1 MDIEDG
7 NAAAVR
13 LAEGASLREAFD
25 TADPAGWTALD
36 AGVRQLTRV
45 PDAYGYVWMS
55 AWERT
60 DSGRLLVKVLG
71 RERRLLPRGVRL
83 TASQLAL
90 GLCHRDGRVRQ
101 SALER
106 VGEHPELLPLVV
118 VRCADWVPQVRE
130 RARERLAELL
140 DAEGAA
146 RLAPLILRMG
156 RRGRGDFAAD
166 LTTALLSTA
175 PREILVPLCRHSDR
189 AVRRY
194 AHRLV
199 IANRLLSPAELARA
213 AALDDDT
220 VVQDLC
226 ADAALAALAQEGPRD
241 GVLEPLL
248 GARNPRARAAGVTAL
263 RRAGMPERAAGFLG
277 DRAGRVRA
285 CARYVVRQ
293 YGGDPAAWYRERCA
307 GAEVS
312 PGVVSGLAECGER
325 RDTAVLWALT
335 SHPVAAVR
343 ARAVAGL
350 RSLDVSDVA
359 RFTALLDDPDPG
371 VVREATAELVP
382 SARSL
387 DEEWLLG
394 RLAAG
399 RTRAVRVSAFRLLHE
414 HSGLARLRAA
424 VALVDDPDD
433 RLRHAAR
440 QAVQRWHPT
449 ADVPHGVVEVGELLD
464 RARELFS
471 EYVLRR
477 RKLEAGLP
485 A

>member
-1 MDIEDG
+1 MGVDIEDG
-7 NAAAVR
+7 IAAAVR

-25 TADPAGWTALD
+25 TTDPAGWAALD
-36 AGVRQLTRV
+36 AGARALTRV
-45 PDAYGYVWMS
+45 PGERVARS
-55 AWERT
+55 AWELT
-60 DSGRLLVKVLG
+60 AGGQLLVKVLG

-90 GLCHRDGRVRQ
+90 GLCHRDGLVRQ

-106 VGEHPELLPLVV
+106 VGEHPELIPLVV
-118 VRCADWVPQVRE
+118 VRCADWVPQVHE

-146 RLAPLILRMG
+146 RLAPLLLRMG
-156 RRGRGDFAAD
+156 RRGRGGFAAD
-166 LTTALLSTA
+166 LATALLSSA
-175 PREILVPLCRHSDR
+175 PREILAPLCRHTDR

-199 IANRLLSPAELARA
+199 IAGGLLSPAELARA

-226 ADAALAALAQEGPRD
+226 ADAALAAVAQEGPD
-241 GVLEPLL
+241 DDVLEPLL
-248 GARNPRARAAGVTAL
+248 AARNPRARSAGVTAL
-263 RRAGMPERAAGFLG
+263 RRAGMPERAEAFLG

-312 PGVVSGLAECGER
+312 PGIVSGLAECGER
-325 RDTAVLWALT
+325 RDAAVLWALT

-350 RSLDVSDVA
+350 RSLDVSDLA

-371 VVREATAELVP
+371 VVREATVALVP

-399 RTRAVRVSAFRLLHE
+399 RSRAVRASAFRLLRQ
-414 HSGLARLRAA
+414 HSWLVRLRAA
-424 VALVDDPDD
+424 DALIDDPDD
-433 RLRHAAR
+433 KLRHAAR
-440 QAVQRWHPT
+440 H
-449 ADVPHGVVEVGELLD
+449 
-464 RARELFS
+464 S
-471 EYVLRR
+471 LRH
-477 RKLEAGLP
+477 
-485 A
+485 